1 MDETSKD
8 KSKSKS
14 KSGSITAPIVIGI
27 VLEVLAFILKI
38 VLIIVLVAIST
49 TDDHHGV
56 TVRQYSVGDLYETTF
71 YTLKVKNDTENER
84 FVFTYRMT
92 DAYDERMENAEES
105 EKIYIDFA
113 FRFEYDDASR
123 SWEKYN
129 NTAFTY
135 TTEAGDALT
144 FESTW
149 SNYSDYIVQRFY
161 KIYVFTGDIKIYVS
175 YAGADEEVK
184 TAIKEGTYKV
194 GDTHKQFGGKAENSK
209 ADNTQTEDSATE

>member
-27 VLEVLAFILKI
+27 VLEVLAFVLKI
-38 VLIIVLVAIST
+38 VLIIVLVAVST
-49 TDDHHGV
+49 TDDCRV

-149 SNYSDYIVQRFY
+149 SHYSDYIVQRPY

-175 YAGADEEVK
+175 YASADEEVK

-194 GDTHKQFGGKAENSK
+194 GDTHKQFAGKAENSK
-209 ADNTQTEDSATE
+209 VVEDVTE